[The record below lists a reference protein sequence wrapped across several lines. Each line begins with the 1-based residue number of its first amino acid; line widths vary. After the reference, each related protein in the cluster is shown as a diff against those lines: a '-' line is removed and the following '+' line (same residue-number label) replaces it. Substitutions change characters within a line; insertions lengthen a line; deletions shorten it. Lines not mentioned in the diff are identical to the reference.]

1 MPWELVV
8 KAVEA
13 NTDLPWVVL
22 YVRRWL
28 QAPLMLPDGSLQV
41 RDRGTP
47 QGSAV
52 SPVLANLFLHYAFD
66 SWMARE
72 FPGVAFERYV
82 DDAVVHCVSQAQAHQ
97 VLAALRE
104 RMRGVGLELHP
115 DKTRVVYCKDSN
127 RRGSYE
133 HTAFTFLGYTF
144 RGREVRP
151 RTGKR
156 FTGFN
161 PAISSDALKKISRQV
176 RSWRLHRHTEI
187 SEADLA
193 AWVNPR
199 VRGWMQYYGAFYRSA
214 LYPLLTRINAYL
226 MRWLRKKHKRLRGRK
241 KAQEAWTRAVTTR
254 PRFFAHWA
262 WVNTVPA
269 VW

>member
-1 MPWELVV
+1 
-8 KAVEA
+8 
-13 NTDLPWVVL
+13 
-22 YVRRWL
+22 
-28 QAPLMLPDGSLQV
+28 
-41 RDRGTP
+41 
-47 QGSAV
+47 
-52 SPVLANLFLHYAFD
+52 
-66 SWMARE
+66 MARE
-72 FPGVAFERYV
+72 FPGVTFERYV
-82 DDAVVHCVSQAQAHQ
+82 NDAAVHCVSQAQARQ

-104 RMRGVGLELHP
+104 RMRGVGLEPHP
-115 DKTRVVYCKDSN
+115 DKNQGRVL
-127 RRGSYE
+127 RGQQPAWLLRA
-133 HTAFTFLGYTF
+133 HRVHLPGGHVP
-144 RGREVRP
+144 GREVRP

-241 KAQEAWTRAVTTR
+241 KAQEAWTRAVITR